1 MTENID
7 NIIEQI
13 TSQIEDSPIKNLL
26 TSALTVTLDKQKA
39 TLQELIE
46 ARNNGDLTNED
57 FELEILREKQIAEA
71 EMLTW
76 QISAKSEVQKIV
88 NKTFSTLVDT
98 LV

>member
-1 MTENID
+1 MTESID
-7 NIIEQI
+7 SIIEQI

>member
-1 MTENID
+1 MTPSLD
-7 NIIEQI
+7 NLIEQV
-13 TSQIEDSPIKNLL
+13 TNQIEDSPIKNLL

-39 TLQELIE
+39 TLQELID
-46 ARNNGDLTNED
+46 ARNNGDLTNEE

-76 QISAKSEVQKIV
+76 QISAKSEVQKII

>member
-1 MTENID
+1 MTESID

-46 ARNNGDLTNED
+46 ARNNGDLT
-57 FELEILREKQIAEA
+57 LSLIHI
-71 EMLTW
+71 
-76 QISAKSEVQKIV
+76 
-88 NKTFSTLVDT
+88 
-98 LV
+98 

>member
-1 MTENID
+1 MTESID

-46 ARNNGDLTNED
+46 ARKNGDLTNED

>member
-1 MTENID
+1 MTESID

-26 TSALTVTLDKQKA
+26 TSALTVTLDKQKT

>member
-1 MTENID
+1 MTESID

-46 ARNNGDLTNED
+46 ARNNGELTNED

>member
-1 MTENID
+1 MTESID

-46 ARNNGDLTNED
+46 AKNNGDLTNED

>member
-1 MTENID
+1 MTESID

-26 TSALTVTLDKQKA
+26 TSALTITLDKQKA

>member
-7 NIIEQI
+7 SIIEQI

-26 TSALTVTLDKQKA
+26 ASALTVTLDKQKS
-39 TLQELIE
+39 TLEELIA
-46 ARNNGDLTNED
+46 ARNNGDLTDEE
-57 FELEILREKQIAEA
+57 FELEITREKQIAEA

-88 NKTFSTLVDT
+88 NKTFSALVNTLV
-98 LV
+98 

>member
-1 MTENID
+1 MTESID

-39 TLQELIE
+39 TLHELIE

>member
-1 MTENID
+1 MTESID

-46 ARNNGDLTNED
+46 ARNNGDLTDED

>member
-1 MTENID
+1 MTPSLD
-7 NIIEQI
+7 NLIEQV
-13 TSQIEDSPIKNLL
+13 TNQIEDSPIKNLL

-39 TLQELIE
+39 TLQELID
-46 ARNNGDLTNED
+46 ARNNGDLTNEE

-76 QISAKSEVQKIV
+76 QISAKSEVQKII
-88 NKTFSTLVDT
+88 NKTFSTLVET

>member
-7 NIIEQI
+7 SIIEQI

-26 TSALTVTLDKQKA
+26 TSALTVTLGKQKS
-39 TLQELIE
+39 TLEELV
-46 ARNNGDLTNED
+46 AAKKNGDLTDEE
-57 FELEILREKQIAEA
+57 FELEMTREKQIAEA

-88 NKTFSTLVDT
+88 NKTFSTLVNT

>member
-1 MTENID
+1 MTESID

-13 TSQIEDSPIKNLL
+13 TSQIEDSPIKNLM

>member
-1 MTENID
+1 MTPSLD
-7 NIIEQI
+7 NLIEQV
-13 TSQIEDSPIKNLL
+13 TNQIEDSPLKNLM
-26 TSALTVTLDKQKA
+26 TSALTVTLDKQKS
-39 TLQELIE
+39 TLQELID
-46 ARNNGDLTNED
+46 ARNNGDLTNEE

-76 QISAKSEVQKIV
+76 QISAKSEVQKII

>member
-1 MTENID
+1 MTESID

>member
-1 MTENID
+1 MTESID

-88 NKTFSTLVDT
+88 NKTFSTLVET

>member
-1 MTENID
+1 MTPSLD
-7 NIIEQI
+7 NLIEQV
-13 TSQIEDSPIKNLL
+13 TNQIEDSPIKNLM

-39 TLQELIE
+39 TLQELID
-46 ARNNGDLTNED
+46 ARNNGDLTDEE

-76 QISAKSEVQKIV
+76 QISAKSEVQKII
-88 NKTFSTLVDT
+88 NKTFSTLVET

>member
-1 MTENID
+1 MTESID

-46 ARNNGDLTNED
+46 AKNNGDLTNED

-71 EMLTW
+71 EMLMW